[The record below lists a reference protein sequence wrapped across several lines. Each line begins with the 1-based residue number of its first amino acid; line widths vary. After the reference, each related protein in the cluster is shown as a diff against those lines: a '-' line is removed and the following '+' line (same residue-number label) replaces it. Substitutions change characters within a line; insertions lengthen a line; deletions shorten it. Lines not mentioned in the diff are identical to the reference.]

1 MDIPAPTNHTMR
13 EVCHKAVIQIV
24 CIVSALKHIIA
35 SFAQITTRRIG
46 FGTLIVSIAR
56 QTFKPLLDLVQVTDF
71 VTDGWMDGQTN
82 MFFGRPYTIAPS
94 GQLFAPVG
102 CIV

>member
-35 SFAQITTRRIG
+35 SFAEITTRRIG
-46 FGTLIVSIAR
+46 FRTLIVVIAR
-56 QTFKPLLDLVQVTDF
+56 QTFQTLLDLVRLSDF
-71 VTDGWMDGQTN
+71 VTDARTHGRMDLRT
-82 MFFGRPYTIAPS
+82 
-94 GQLFAPVG
+94 
-102 CIV
+102 

>member
-1 MDIPAPTNHTMR
+1 MR

-46 FGTLIVSIAR
+46 FGTLVVSIAR

-71 VTDGWMDGQTN
+71 VTDARSVAWMDGWTDEHEFLDVPTQ
-82 MFFGRPYTIAPS
+82 
-94 GQLFAPVG
+94 
-102 CIV
+102 